1 MYTNSYIDEN
11 GFEKLECPICHRGG
25 FNRLK
30 SHLVQK
36 HKGIEIPEETKLMTD
51 LAREQQ
57 ANRTSNLWKNDEFRE
72 KNCKALSEATKR
84 QWQDNYEVMK
94 AITSK
99 SLANYRATEKYHN
112 EKSAMMKELNSSGR
126 INHHG
131 NSKVLKELWSDPDWR
146 ANKSQRTSELMKKRA
161 EQGLL
166 NPASRY
172 GYFSYKG
179 HQMRSFWEV
188 EVAMQLDESNIKYQ
202 YEEFCV
208 HYSDESGKD
217 RLYRP
222 DFYLPELNLILEI
235 HPAALIDER
244 MKCKEKGCI
253 ELGYKFLF
261 ITNPKNII
269 EQICHPTTIE
279 S

>member
-11 GFEKLECPICHRGG
+11 GFEKLECPICHRSG

-36 HKGIEIPEETKLMTD
+36 HKGIEISEEIKLMTD

-57 ANRTSNLWKNDEFRE
+57 ASRTSNLWKNDEFRE
-72 KNCKALSEATKR
+72 KNCKAVSEGVKK
-84 QWQDNYEVMK
+84 QWQNNYK
-94 AITSK
+94 TLRIATSK
-99 SLANYRATEKYHN
+99 TLANYRATEKYHN
-112 EKSAMMKELNSSGR
+112 EKSEFMKKLNNSGVIPR
-126 INHHG
+126 NG
-131 NSKVLKELWSDPDWR
+131 NPETLKELWNDPEWR
-146 ANKSQRTSELMKKRA
+146 AIKSQKTSELMKKRA

-166 NPASRY
+166 NPTSRY
-172 GYFSYKG
+172 GYFPYKE

-188 EVAMQLDESNIKYQ
+188 EVATQLDENNIKYQ
-202 YEEFCV
+202 YEEFCI

-222 DFYLPELNLILEI
+222 DFYLPELNLMLEI